1 MKNVSRALACGVSAV
16 AAVAGVLVASPA
28 LSIADPAAETAP
40 KIVAFPGMSIVQ
52 GDSRCTL
59 GYVDPI
65 SRIGLTAGHCN
76 ATGSIVDLAGNRLGE
91 VLLMSRNLPTGGA
104 IGPGD
109 VVSDYEGIS
118 FGPGVEL
125 SSNLPNGLALRMA
138 QNAGPEPGLPVCLMG
153 SVSGETCGK
162 VEAINN
168 GWFTMTDVGGQ
179 HGDSGG
185 PVYTV
190 TQPGQALLVGIY
202 SLRWGGKPAAMSWS
216 AISAQMQSQLVAQ
229 MPAAGPGNGGPELPA
244 PPTPAAVP
252 AAS

>member
-1 MKNVSRALACGVSAV
+1 
-16 AAVAGVLVASPA
+16 
-28 LSIADPAAETAP
+28 
-40 KIVAFPGMSIVQ
+40 
-52 GDSRCTL
+52 
-59 GYVDPI
+59 
-65 SRIGLTAGHCN
+65 
-76 ATGSIVDLAGNRLGE
+76 
-91 VLLMSRNLPTGGA
+91 
-104 IGPGD
+104 
-109 VVSDYEGIS
+109 
-118 FGPGVEL
+118 
-125 SSNLPNGLALRMA
+125 MA
-138 QNAGPEPGLPVCLMG
+138 QNAGPELGLPVCLMG

-168 GWFTMTDVGGQ
+168 GWFTMVDVGGQ

-244 PPTPAAVP
+244 PPTPAAVS

>member
-1 MKNVSRALACGVSAV
+1 
-16 AAVAGVLVASPA
+16 
-28 LSIADPAAETAP
+28 
-40 KIVAFPGMSIVQ
+40 MSIIQ

-59 GYVDPI
+59 GYVDTA

-76 ATGSIVDLAGNRLGE
+76 ATGSVTDLGGNRVGE

-118 FGPGVEL
+118 LAPGVQL
-125 SSNLPNGLALRMA
+125 SSVLPNGLQLRIA
-138 QNAGPEPGLPVCLMG
+138 QNAGPAPGLPVCLMG

-162 VEAINN
+162 VDEINN
-168 GWFTMTDVGGQ
+168 GWFTMADVAGQ

-216 AISAQMQSQLVAQ
+216 AISAQMQSQLESEIPV
-229 MPAAGPGNGGPELPA
+229 AGPGNGGPELPA
-244 PPTPAAVP
+244 VQAPSVAPGAP

>member
-1 MKNVSRALACGVSAV
+1 M
-16 AAVAGVLVASPA
+16 
-28 LSIADPAAETAP
+28 
-40 KIVAFPGMSIVQ
+40 
-52 GDSRCTL
+52 
-59 GYVDPI
+59 
-65 SRIGLTAGHCN
+65 
-76 ATGSIVDLAGNRLGE
+76 
-91 VLLMSRNLPTGGA
+91 
-104 IGPGD
+104 
-109 VVSDYEGIS
+109 
-118 FGPGVEL
+118 EL

-138 QNAGPEPGLPVCLMG
+138 QNAGPELGLPVCLMG

-168 GWFTMTDVGGQ
+168 GWFTMVDVAGQ

-244 PPTPAAVP
+244 PPTPAAVS

>member
-1 MKNVSRALACGVSAV
+1 MSTV
-16 AAVAGVLVASPA
+16 AAAAGILVALPA
-28 LSIADPAAETAP
+28 LSFADPASETQP

-76 ATGSIVDLAGNRLGE
+76 ATGAVTDLGGNRVGE

-109 VVSDYEGIS
+109 VVSDYEGIT
-118 FGPGVEL
+118 FAPGVEL
-125 SSNLPNGLALRMA
+125 SSKLPNGVALRMT

-162 VEAINN
+162 VDAINN

-185 PVYTV
+185 PVYTI

-229 MPAAGPGNGGPELPA
+229 IPAAGPGNGGPPLPA
-244 PPTPAAVP
+244 VPSPGAAAPASA
-252 AAS
+252 

>member
-1 MKNVSRALACGVSAV
+1 MAAV
-16 AAVAGVLVASPA
+16 AAAAGVLVASPA
-28 LSIADPAAETAP
+28 LSAADPATETP
-40 KIVAFPGMSIVQ
+40 TKIVAYPGMSIVQ

-59 GYVDPI
+59 GYVDPA

-76 ATGSIVDLAGNRLGE
+76 ATGSVTDLGGNRIGE
-91 VLLMSRNLPTGGA
+91 VLLMSRNMPTGGS

-109 VVSDYEGIS
+109 FVSDYEGIT
-118 FGPGVEL
+118 FAAGVEL
-125 SSNLPNGLALRMA
+125 SSTMPNGLQLRMA
-138 QNAGPEPGLPVCLMG
+138 QNAGPEQGLPVCLMG

-162 VEAINN
+162 VDAVNN
-168 GWFTMTDVGGQ
+168 GWFTMADVAGQ

-185 PVYTV
+185 PVYTI

-216 AISAQMQSQLVAQ
+216 AISAQMQSQLETQ
-229 MPAAGPGNGGPELPA
+229 IPAAGPGNGGPELPA
-244 PPTPAAVP
+244 APVASPAPAPAAPP